1 MRKLFVFI
9 IAVMFTALTSM
20 AQIDDAKRIS
30 ISAVQP
36 EYDNIPEA
44 ARANLE
50 TKMQRIISASGLGSN
65 ADTRFILTAKVDV
78 IDKGVTTSGMILQKM
93 EVTFIIG
100 DVIEEKI
107 YGTNTVNIAGV
118 GETEVKAYIK
128 AFQNIRPMNEFFMT
142 AKDAIVDYYTNSCQT
157 IITDANRMAKMQQ
170 YDDAITN
177 LVTVPNVCEDCYNTC
192 QDRAIE
198 IYNEKVEVEVE
209 ANRAAVDNEGLV
221 LIKQAR
227 SAWMARQDYES
238 AQKAMDLLAGVD
250 PNASCS
256 KDADALVDEISAKLR
271 ADEAKAEA
279 KQEAR
284 EKAEAERAKAE
295 WEFKVRQYED
305 KNALDWQKQ
314 ADKAAVLG
322 TLANRFGR
330 IDIGIKK
337 EKAFKFGSSS
347 K

>member
-9 IAVMFTALTSM
+9 IAVMFTVLTTM
-20 AQIDDAKRIS
+20 AQADANRIS

-44 ARANLE
+44 VRANLE
-50 TKMQRIISASGLGSN
+50 TKMQRIISASGLGSS

-78 IDKGVTTSGMILQKM
+78 IDKSITTAGMILLKM
-93 EVTFIIG
+93 DVTFIIG

-118 GETEVKAYIK
+118 GETEAKAYIK
-128 AFQNIRPMNEFFMT
+128 AFQNIKPMNDFFMT

-157 IITDANRMAKMQQ
+157 IITDANRMAKMNQ

-177 LVTVPNVCEDCYNTC
+177 LVTVPNVCEDCYNKC

-198 IYNEKVEVEVE
+198 IYNEKVEVDKV
-209 ANRAAVDNEGLV
+209 AMNNEGLV

-250 PNASCS
+250 PNVPCS

-271 ADEAKAEA
+271 NDEAKAEA
-279 KQEAR
+279 K
-284 EKAEAERAKAE
+284 AEAIAKAE
-295 WEFKVRQYED
+295 WDFKIRQYED
-305 KNALDWQKQ
+305 KKALEWQKQ
-314 ADKAAVLG
+314 ADKSAVLG
-322 TLANRFGR
+322 TLANRFGK
-330 IDIGIKK
+330 IDVGFKK

-347 K
+347 I

>member
-20 AQIDDAKRIS
+20 AQTDDAKRIS

-50 TKMQRIISASGLGSN
+50 TKMQRIISASGLGSS

-107 YGTNTVNIAGV
+107 YGTNTVSIAGV

-128 AFQNIRPMNEFFMT
+128 AFQNIRPMNEFFLT

-157 IITDANRMAKMQQ
+157 IIADANRMAKLQQ

-198 IYNEKVEVEVE
+198 IYNEKVEVDAE

-295 WEFKVRQYED
+295 WDFKMQQYED
-305 KNALDWQKQ
+305 KKALDWQKQ

>member
-9 IAVMFTALTSM
+9 IAVMFTALTAK
-20 AQIDDAKRIS
+20 AQTDASRIS

-36 EYDNIPEA
+36 EYDNIPEV
-44 ARANLE
+44 ARTNLE
-50 TKMQRIISASGLGSN
+50 TKMQRIISASGLGSS

-78 IDKGVTTSGMILQKM
+78 IDKSITTAGMILQKM

-107 YGTNTVNIAGV
+107 YGINTVNIAGV
-118 GETEVKAYIK
+118 GETEAKAYIK
-128 AFQNIRPMNEFFMT
+128 AFQNIKPMNKFFMT

-157 IITDANRMAKMQQ
+157 IITDANRMAKMHQ

-177 LVTVPNVCEDCYNTC
+177 LVTVPNVCADCYNTC

-198 IYNEKVEVEVE
+198 IYNEKVEVDKV
-209 ANRAAVDNEGLV
+209 AMNNEGLV

-238 AQKAMDLLAGVD
+238 AQKAMDLLANVD
-250 PNASCS
+250 PNVPCS

-271 ADEAKAEA
+271 TDEAKAEA
-279 KQEAR
+279 KA
-284 EKAEAERAKAE
+284 AAE
-295 WEFKVRQYED
+295 WDFKIRQYED
-305 KNALDWQKQ
+305 KMELDRQKQ

-322 TLANRFGR
+322 TLSNRFGK

-337 EKAFKFGSSS
+337 EKAFKFGSLS

>member
-20 AQIDDAKRIS
+20 AQTDDAKRIS

-50 TKMQRIISASGLGSN
+50 TKMQRIISASGLGSS

-107 YGTNTVNIAGV
+107 YGTNTVSIAGV

-128 AFQNIRPMNEFFMT
+128 AFQNIRPMNEFFLT

-157 IITDANRMAKMQQ
+157 IIADANRMAKLQQ

-198 IYNEKVEVEVE
+198 IYNEKVEVDAE

>member
-9 IAVMFTALTSM
+9 ISVVFTALTAM
-20 AQIDDAKRIS
+20 AQTDASRIS

-36 EYDNIPEA
+36 EYDNIPEV

-50 TKMQRIISASGLGSN
+50 TKMQRIISASGLGSS

-78 IDKGVTTSGMILQKM
+78 IDKSITTAGMILQKM

-118 GETEVKAYIK
+118 GETEAKAYIK
-128 AFQNIRPMNEFFMT
+128 AFQNIKPMNEFFMA

-157 IITDANRMAKMQQ
+157 IITDANRMAKMHQ

-177 LVTVPNVCEDCYNTC
+177 LVTVPNVCEDCYNKC

-198 IYNEKVEVEVE
+198 IYNEKVEVDKVSM
-209 ANRAAVDNEGLV
+209 NNEGLV

-238 AQKAMDLLAGVD
+238 AQKAMDLLANVD
-250 PNASCS
+250 PNVPCS

-271 ADEAKAEA
+271 TDEAKAEA
-279 KQEAR
+279 RAAAK
-284 EKAEAERAKAE
+284 AKAE
-295 WEFKVRQYED
+295 WDFKMRQYED
-305 KNALDWQKQ
+305 KMELDRQKQ